1 MIECK
6 DLNEVRENIDR
17 IDRDIVKLISER
29 SRFVSQAAGF
39 KKTKEDVEAPKRVEV
54 VIARVRNLAEFEGVD
69 PDIVE
74 NVYRTMI
81 SCFIN
86 FELKKVRK

>member
-6 DLNEVRENIDR
+6 DMNEVRENIDR
-17 IDRDIVKLISER
+17 IDSEIVKLISLR

-39 KKTKEDVEAPKRVEV
+39 KKTKEDVKAPKRVEE
-54 VIARVRNLAEFEGVD
+54 VIARVRTLADFEGID

-86 FELKKVRK
+86 YEMKELRK